1 MENIIIFMQQTP
13 AAFYVFISVIGLL
26 VGSFLNV
33 VIHRLPII
41 MQREFVVSA
50 KEILGLELTKEEQK
64 QSEEKFN
71 LVVPRSRCPNC
82 GHQITALENIPVISY
97 LFLGGKC
104 SECKT
109 KISVRYPIVEF
120 VTSLLSLLVAVYF
133 GVTWTTLAG
142 LFLVWC
148 LIALTMIDFDTQL
161 LPDSITQPLIWA
173 GILLSMFGVLDV
185 DLKSSIY
192 GAVFGYLSL
201 WAVYHGFK
209 ILTGKEG
216 MGYGDFKLLAA
227 LGAWM
232 GWKMLPVIILFSSFV
247 GAVVGIAMVIIM
259 GRDKNI
265 PIPFGPYLAAAGF
278 IAFLWGDKIL
288 TAYLGTGQFA
298 G

>member
-1 MENIIIFMQQTP
+1 MLDNLILFMQQTP
-13 AAFYVFISVIGLL
+13 VAFYVFIFVIGLL

-50 KEILGLELTKEEQK
+50 KEILGLELTEEEQK

-71 LVVPRSRCPNC
+71 LVVPRSRCPKC

-120 VTSLLSLLVAVYF
+120 VTALLSLLVAVYF

-148 LIALTMIDFDTQL
+148 LIALTMIDFDTCL
-161 LPDSITQPLIWA
+161 LPDSITQPLMWA

-201 WAVYHGFK
+201 WIVYHGFK
-209 ILTGKEG
+209 KLTGKEG

-288 TAYLGTGQFA
+288 TAYLGTGQF